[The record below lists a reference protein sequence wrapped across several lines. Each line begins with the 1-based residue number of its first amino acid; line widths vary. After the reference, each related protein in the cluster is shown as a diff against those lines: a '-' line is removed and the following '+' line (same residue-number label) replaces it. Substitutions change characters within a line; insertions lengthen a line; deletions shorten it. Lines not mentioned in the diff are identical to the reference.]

1 MDRLNCFNAYNN
13 KELHHED
20 QLTRAYLILLKYSF
34 HTFSA
39 FLSYVQQENIN
50 DEHKINF
57 LNLLEDENWNFETQR
72 SNPNIHTNLLGS
84 ILMTDQNLEKHDL
97 IQSSNRNARYDG
109 LITFGTQLTLI
120 IENKPRS
127 QHVWNKQLNPSKE
140 NLDEIIVIM
149 PKPIILE
156 WKQVVKHLNSLYKL
170 ETVNGAEKMMINDFL
185 NYIDHN
191 FPFLNPYDSF
201 KLCKSNTEL
210 LQRRIF
216 NILKE
221 ISTDETIVEYHHG
234 WGWYIET
241 PPSFSATKKIGLI
254 LHKDETSWHIELSI
268 YFGDT
273 QTQTKSFYSNN
284 PDISKLNQDWVCH
297 PNFHVSFITS
307 NLVWFHTNKELKS
320 PDVYIDFWKQN
331 LHLIHQHGREDV
343 KNLLTHLTNEN
354 IIEYNEEE
362 QQQMNYEF
370 FDTQRKTLNICA
382 GFGIISTLNSVYC
395 EKNDND
401 TYLLKDIALRIQQG
415 LSIIDYDVKSFIKAQ
430 YLV

>member
-127 QHVWNKQLNPSKE
+127 QHVWNEQLNPSKE

-170 ETVNGAEKMMINDFL
+170 ETVNGAEKMMI
-185 NYIDHN
+185 
-191 FPFLNPYDSF
+191 
-201 KLCKSNTEL
+201 
-210 LQRRIF
+210 R
-216 NILKE
+216 
-221 ISTDETIVEYHHG
+221 
-234 WGWYIET
+234 
-241 PPSFSATKKIGLI
+241 
-254 LHKDETSWHIELSI
+254 
-268 YFGDT
+268 
-273 QTQTKSFYSNN
+273 
-284 PDISKLNQDWVCH
+284 VC
-297 PNFHVSFITS
+297 
-307 NLVWFHTNKELKS
+307 
-320 PDVYIDFWKQN
+320 
-331 LHLIHQHGREDV
+331 
-343 KNLLTHLTNEN
+343 
-354 IIEYNEEE
+354 
-362 QQQMNYEF
+362 
-370 FDTQRKTLNICA
+370 
-382 GFGIISTLNSVYC
+382 
-395 EKNDND
+395 
-401 TYLLKDIALRIQQG
+401 
-415 LSIIDYDVKSFIKAQ
+415 
-430 YLV
+430 